1 VSGQAGPVPGFTSPD
16 DCARAREAL
25 DRGRYDTASIGER
38 LDSANLVAS
47 RAIDVPPWLRATREG
62 TPRDV
67 LIRLFLI
74 GVPVPAAAAREALAP
89 LPLENWARAGLV
101 RIDGD
106 DVTPQLRLLPFRD
119 LRLASDLPRSAE
131 ARACLDFVM
140 GVGKGTRI
148 LADVRVQTPSR
159 RSLDVGTGC
168 GPLAFA
174 LARHSEH
181 VIATDVTERAVSM
194 TRLNAALNGF
204 DNVEVRLGD
213 RFAPVEGERFDRITS
228 HPPYVIAPS
237 TRYRY
242 RDSGVRGDEF
252 CRDVARGS
260 ATHLEEG
267 GFLHMAFNCAHI
279 TGRVWQDDLR
289 SWFEDLGC
297 DALVWP
303 DETESASEY
312 ATTWIR
318 DTESSDPEEM
328 GDLYEEWMRFFDAQR
343 IEAVTYGILNLRRS
357 GRTRHW
363 IEIDESSFEVRSA
376 CGDTVARTFEAID
389 FVADASDEAM
399 LRHRFRIAP
408 EIQIEQVAR
417 SGEAGLTVQ
426 HTVLRRVEGITRDA
440 HLDPY
445 GGTLA
450 LGCDG
455 TRALGVIL
463 DELAG
468 SLGGDTTSL
477 RAGGVE
483 VARRLARRGFLI
495 PA

>member
-1 VSGQAGPVPGFTSPD
+1 VSDNAGPVPGFGSPD
-16 DCARAREAL
+16 DCARARDAL
-25 DRGRYDTASIGER
+25 DRGHYETKSIGER
-38 LDSANLVAS
+38 LDGANLVAS

-62 TPRDV
+62 TPQDV

-74 GVPVPAAAAREALAP
+74 GVPVPAVAAREALAP
-89 LPLENWARAGLV
+89 LPLEDWARAGLV

-119 LRLASDLPRSAE
+119 LLLASDPPRSSE
-131 ARACLDFVM
+131 ARARLDFVM
-140 GVGKGTRI
+140 GIGKGTRI

-159 RSLDVGTGC
+159 RSLDVGCGC
-168 GPLAFA
+168 GPLALA

-194 TRLNAALNGF
+194 TRLNATLNGF

-213 RFAPVEGERFDRITS
+213 CFAPVEGERFDRITS
-228 HPPYVIAPS
+228 HPPFVIAPS

-242 RDSGVRGDEF
+242 RDSGIRGDEF

-260 ATHLEEG
+260 VRHLEEG

-279 TGRVWQDDLR
+279 AGRAWQDDLR
-289 SWFEDLGC
+289 GWFEDLGC

-318 DTESSDPEEM
+318 DTESSDPETM

-357 GRTRHW
+357 GRTRPW

-376 CGDTVARTFEAID
+376 CGDTLARTFEVID
-389 FVADASDEAM
+389 FVNDASNDTL
-399 LRHRFRIAP
+399 LRQAFRIAP

-417 SGEAGLTVQ
+417 PGEAGLIVQ
-426 HTVLRRVEGITRDA
+426 HTVLRSVEGIARDA
-440 HLDPY
+440 HLDPH
-445 GGTLA
+445 GGMLA

-455 TRALGVIL
+455 TRPLGEIL
-463 DELAG
+463 DGLTG
-468 SLGGDTTSL
+468 SLGGDAASL

-495 PA
+495 PG